1 MRKETDDR
9 PILVDTGM
17 TIKSV
22 KWNPNGNVLAVAGS
36 YSDSNVDG
44 KGTVQFYNAYGVH
57 LRSLRVPGTTGVV
70 SSLSWEGFGLRIGL
84 AVDSNILFANIQ
96 PEYLWSYFNNTL
108 VFAFKKPERQD
119 MCVVFWDTSI
129 NEKHVKYM
137 RRLQKIVACGEYC
150 VLVAKAEEAPNQ
162 WIIILCNAV
171 GCPIENKYITI
182 EPKYVAMNKT
192 HVIVACD
199 DVVYYWQYRSQHSKL
214 TTLEQEK
221 KKKSGKE
228 NAFHIEEIPNPN

>member
-17 TIKSV
+17 AIKCV

-36 YSDSNVDG
+36 FADQQGASDG
-44 KGTVQFYNAYGVH
+44 KGTVQFYNSYGVH
-57 LRSLRVPGTTGVV
+57 LRSLRVPGTSGIV
-70 SSLSWEGFGLRIGL
+70 SSLSWEGYGLRIGL

-108 VFAFKKPERQD
+108 VFAFKKPERND

-129 NEKHVKYM
+129 NEKHVKYV

-150 VLVAKAEEAPNQ
+150 VLVARMDDTPN
-162 WIIILCNAV
+162 
-171 GCPIENKYITI
+171 
-182 EPKYVAMNKT
+182 
-192 HVIVACD
+192 
-199 DVVYYWQYRSQHSKL
+199 
-214 TTLEQEK
+214 
-221 KKKSGKE
+221 
-228 NAFHIEEIPNPN
+228 